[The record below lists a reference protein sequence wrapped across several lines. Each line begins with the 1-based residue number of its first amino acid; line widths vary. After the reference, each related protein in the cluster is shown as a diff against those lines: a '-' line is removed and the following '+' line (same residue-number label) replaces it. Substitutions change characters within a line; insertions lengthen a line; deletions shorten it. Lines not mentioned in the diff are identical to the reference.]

1 MKRDSILEYRHA
13 VQRRKKRMGLKLRG
27 PGDWAAG
34 LRDVV
39 VAGDPGFADRSVVP
53 GWLRRTRRLAIAGR
67 TSEEFGEAIR
77 VLQRHNRLLRARF
90 GVGWPEAA
98 EVVHSEAQRRGASVV
113 ALAKVLA
120 AGLRS
125 EREGR
130 GA

>member
-1 MKRDSILEYRHA
+1 MKRDSVLEYRHA
-13 VQRRKKRMGLKLRG
+13 MQRRTKRMGIKMRG
-27 PGDWAAG
+27 PDDWTAG

-39 VAGDPGFADRSVVP
+39 VERDPGFADRSVVP
-53 GWLRRTRRLAIAGR
+53 AWLRRTRRLAIAGQ

-77 VLQRHNRLLRARF
+77 VLQRHNPLLRARF

-98 EVVHSEAQRRGASVV
+98 AVVHSEAQRRGASVV

-125 EREGR
+125 ERQG
-130 GA
+130 GGV